1 MPWPRRQHQV
11 SHTLNSN
18 KVFFNVLNTQAKKCF
33 HQKESLSQAD
43 YFRRSEITVYR
54 EQIVIGKR
62 KELKINFLP
71 RPVFQLNSDWRTFIP
86 NSFCLKKPTIAK
98 QNYSYMNSPS
108 PRLFFFPPTIN
119 KARKAFHNLTF
130 CLINNQEK
138 QFWPVV
144 LLKGNGAIEIAV
156 GKRSRREN
164 PPHSKEPVP
173 NMHKA

>member
-62 KELKINFLP
+62 KELENNFLP
-71 RPVFQLNSDWRTFIP
+71 RTVFQLNSDWRTFIP

-108 PRLFFFPPTIN
+108 PRLFFFLPQSTRLEKLFTIPPF
-119 KARKAFHNLTF
+119 AL
-130 CLINNQEK
+130 
-138 QFWPVV
+138 
-144 LLKGNGAIEIAV
+144 
-156 GKRSRREN
+156 
-164 PPHSKEPVP
+164 
-173 NMHKA
+173 